1 MLETENRSN
10 NRKAISN
17 LKLSEKERKVIEL
30 IRKRPYQTVTVKV
43 QDGNIVHVR
52 VEESI
57 KP

>member
-1 MLETENRSN
+1 MLTKEKIN
-10 NRKAISN
+10 NTRTVKMSLN
-17 LKLSEKERKVIEL
+17 EKERKVIEL
-30 IRKRPYQTVTVKV
+30 LREKDYQTVTVKV